1 MGKLFCRCLLGLKEE
16 KKKQES
22 VFVIHWLDIQRK
34 LPASDA
40 ASSKTKM
47 PGEMAQAQEAALQL
61 CSLQQPDSFQTPS
74 QPPGGE
80 LQNPLE

>member
-16 KKKQES
+16 KRQDS
-22 VFVIHWLDIQRK
+22 VFVIHCLDIQRK

-47 PGEMAQAQEAALQL
+47 PGEMAGALGAALQL
-61 CSLQQPDSFQTPS
+61 GSLQQPNSLQTPS
-74 QPPGGE
+74 QP
-80 LQNPLE
+80 LEESSRIP